1 MYKSE
6 NIEGLNIS
14 LMYCRK
20 NKPSFKILHKLN

>member
-6 NIEGLNIS
+6 NIAGLNLT